1 MVRNEIWTGMMGSQ
15 KQAVNMRLWRMQK
28 IVIHM
33 VEKEVVKLM
42 YMCLWICV
50 HVCNGWVSSCEYGGV
65 D

>member
-42 YMCLWICV
+42 YMFMDLCACV
-50 HVCNGWVSSCEYGGV
+50 
-65 D
+65 